1 MRVTGLKELN
11 AALQKVSRQA
21 DVAGRQTV
29 LEAAKLLET
38 AAKHNFAGAHKRG
51 EPHVP
56 AFQNGHP
63 IPNVVTGTLRRSIR
77 HDPPTRY
84 GLGEWGTRV
93 GPSTAYSR
101 RVELEYG
108 YAFFVPAVEGVGP
121 QITAIAA
128 EQWRRFLTHL

>member
-1 MRVTGLKELN
+1 MPVLGLKELT
-11 AALQKVSRQA
+11 AALHKVSAEA
-21 DVAGRQTV
+21 DLAARATV
-29 LEAAKLLET
+29 LDAAKLLET
-38 AAKHNFAGAHKRG
+38 AAKHNFGGAHKKG

-77 HDPPTRY
+77 HDPLTRY

-108 YAFFVPAVEGVGP
+108 YAFFTP
-121 QITAIAA
+121 AA
-128 EQWRRFLTHL
+128 EGIASKLPEIGAAHWRKFLKL